1 MHKFKKNMI
10 PKERL
15 VIYIRPNYCTGV
27 AYKVFF
33 HLSLFWWM
41 CHYID
46 ASLLCKDSQL

>member
-1 MHKFKKNMI
+1 MI

-46 ASLLCKDSQL
+46 ASFAKTHNYDLFLF